1 MELWSLMHFLMPQV
15 FSSHAQFKV
24 CLHVFVA
31 IRSAYYEALL
41 HIVMPMAGV

>member
-24 CLHVFVA
+24 CTCICSWHVTD
-31 IRSAYYEALL
+31 LL
-41 HIVMPMAGV
+41 INFSR